1 MGHPCVE
8 MLNTDIWTHDQLCYY
23 LSIIH
28 WFSYAT
34 KTLITNWISFLQ
46 IGQEAP
52 AFFSLLAQWKQ
63 VTRWPV
69 LLWIMFPF
77 RGLFSH
83 RLHGFRRFWQTSMF
97 SVSFLCSKRLS
108 DCSPMLDM
116 VSWLSE
122 LWAKSQEF
130 HQVARIK
137 MFRAFFLYVC
147 IFRSNNWSWYSS
159 SAVRDINSFTF
170 LLFRYGSDIRRG
182 ERMG

>member
-69 LLWIMFPF
+69 LPWIMFPF

-83 RLHGFRRFWQTSMF
+83 RLHGFKRFWQFSMF

-122 LWAKSQEF
+122 LWAKSKTQWV
-130 HQVARIK
+130 QSARDAYRWTRK
-137 MFRAFFLYVC
+137 
-147 IFRSNNWSWYSS
+147 YSR
-159 SAVRDINSFTF
+159 VNTQF
-170 LLFRYGSDIRRG
+170 LLLCSFSSI
-182 ERMG
+182 